1 VAIGCVVA
9 LRRGT
14 AGPAVTTAAT
24 VWGTLVLNGVLKRVV
39 RRARPVGE
47 HLPAALIRAPG
58 SASFPSSHAAM
69 AGAAAMV
76 LPPAI
81 LPAAAAMAVS
91 RVYLGVHYP
100 SDVVAGVVV
109 GVVCG
114 AAGATLGA
122 R

>member
-9 LRRGT
+9 VRRGT
-14 AGPAVTTAAT
+14 ARPAITTAAT
-24 VWGTLVLNGVLKRVV
+24 VWGTLAINAVIKRVV

-47 HLPAALIRAPG
+47 HLPVALIRAPKTP
-58 SASFPSSHAAM
+58 SFPSSHAAM

-76 LPPAI
+76 LPPVI
-81 LPAAAAMAVS
+81 LPAAAAMAAS

-109 GVVCG
+109 GAVCG
-114 AAGATLGA
+114 AAGATLA
-122 R
+122 DR